1 MAILAGLLNSR
12 ILFATIACASTSVA
26 RAQTPRATILTGV
39 RQLGPVGY
47 RDPIG
52 AISPDGRWLAYAV
65 DAHLYVRPMQIGTTF
80 ELGATENVRLR
91 LAWLSDAGRLAVL
104 EGVPGL
110 GPQWAVYDI
119 AKHTRS
125 VLWDGRP
132 IVGHLAD
139 SASGDSIRI
148 PVSRFQELAWSPDG
162 RSVAGLAYAGPRS
175 QLWMIDTAGRTA
187 RVTTI
192 DRAVN
197 SLAWLPDSRHV
208 ACIMRTDVG
217 PRVSLPCGDPSS
229 PGWREDAY
237 GPLAFAPDGSALYFA
252 SPNAG
257 GTLDLWRRSLRDGG
271 ARKLTNL
278 PRDTYAP
285 SVARDGRVVFESQ
298 TFWTAIDVI
307 PSAGGRSRTVTG
319 FMSETP
325 EWNWTSTQI
334 GVTYGNWRRVVDD
347 QHYPDIA
354 QDAGIV
360 DVANSAPAKAVKTVV
375 QASPSED
382 QGMSWSPNGRWIAFH
397 SHQQHTDDIWLEPAD
412 RSAPPRQISTGG
424 YETGWP
430 RWSRDGQWIAFMTEQ
445 AGPQGMHGHLFVIP
459 VNQMSGQTQPAQLV
473 PFDGVSGEVEHAEW
487 MPDGE
492 HLVVSTAGPSRS
504 ERAIYL
510 VSREGGQ
517 ARRMHQFKSEQRYS
531 GVAVSPDGSL
541 VAFVAPASDEVFQLF
556 TVPIAGGAARQ
567 ITRDP
572 VDKTQ
577 PAWSPDG
584 KWIAYTR
591 WDYRVDFLVLAPD
604 R

>member
-1 MAILAGLLNSR
+1 MSHR
-12 ILFATIACASTSVA
+12 ILLITIACWSISAA
-26 RAQTPRATILTGV
+26 RAQAPRATIVVGV

-65 DAHLYVRPMQIGTTF
+65 DAHLYVRPMPLGSTF
-80 ELGATENVRLR
+80 ELGAPENVRLR
-91 LAWLSDAGRLAVL
+91 LAWLPEAGRLAVL
-104 EGVPGL
+104 EGVAGL
-110 GPQWAVYDI
+110 GPQWAVYDV
-119 AKHTRS
+119 AKRTRS

-132 IVGHLAD
+132 IAGHLAE
-139 SASGDSIRI
+139 SAAGDSIRI

-162 RSVAGLAYAGPRS
+162 RFVAGLADAGPRS
-175 QLWMIDTAGRTA
+175 QLWLIDADGRTA

-192 DRAVN
+192 DRVAN
-197 SLAWLPDSRHV
+197 SLAWTPDSRHV
-208 ACIMRTDVG
+208 ACIMQTDVG
-217 PRVSLPCGDPSS
+217 PRVSLPCEDSPS
-229 PGWREDAY
+229 PEWREASY
-237 GPLAFAPDGSALYFA
+237 GPLAFSPDGGALYFA

-271 ARKLTNL
+271 ARKLTSF

-298 TFWTAIDVI
+298 AYWTAIEVI
-307 PSAGGRSRTVTG
+307 PATGGRSRTVTA

-325 EWNWTSTQI
+325 VWNWTSTQL

-347 QHYPDIA
+347 QRYPDIT
-354 QDAGIV
+354 QDLGIV
-360 DVANSAPAKAVKTVV
+360 DAGNSKLAKAVTTVV

-382 QGMSWSPNGRWIAFH
+382 QGMSWSPNGRWIVFH

-412 RSAPPRQISTGG
+412 GSAPPRQISTGG

-430 RWSRDGQWIAFMTEQ
+430 RWSRDGRWISFMTEQ
-445 AGPQGMHGHLFVIP
+445 QGPQGLHGRLFVIP
-459 VNQMSGQTQPAQLV
+459 VDEETGITQPAQPVLL
-473 PFDGVSGEVEHAEW
+473 DGVVGDVEHAEW

-492 HLVVSTAGPSRS
+492 HLVVSTAGPARS
-504 ERAIYL
+504 GRAIYL
-510 VSREGGQ
+510 VSRARSRGP
-517 ARRMHQFKSEQRYS
+517 ARRIHQFTSEQRYS
-531 GVAVSPDGSL
+531 GVAVSPDGAS
-541 VAFVAPASDEVFQLF
+541 VAFVAPAPDGVFQLF
-556 TVPIAGGAARQ
+556 TVPISGGAARQ
-567 ITRDP
+567 LTRDP

-591 WDYRVDFLVLAPD
+591 WEYRVDFLVEAPEGT

>member
-1 MAILAGLLNSR
+1 MNTR
-12 ILFATIACASTSVA
+12 ILLALIAFVPMAAAS
-26 RAQTPRATILTGV
+26 AQQPRATIVVGV

-65 DAHLYVRPMQIGTTF
+65 DAHLYVRPMQVGSAF
-80 ELGATENVRLR
+80 ELGAPENVRLQI
-91 LAWLSDAGRLAVL
+91 AWLPDGERLAVL

-110 GPQWAVYDI
+110 GAQWAVYDV
-119 AKHTRS
+119 AKRTRS
-125 VLWDGRP
+125 VLWDGRST
-132 IVGHLAD
+132 IVGHPAE
-139 SASGDSIRI
+139 SSSGDSIRI
-148 PVSRFQELAWSPDG
+148 PVSRFQELTWSPDG
-162 RSVAGLAYAGPRS
+162 RSIAGLAQAGTRS

-192 DRAVN
+192 DRAVS

-217 PRVSLPCGDPSS
+217 PRVSLPCGDPPS

-257 GTLDLWRRSLRDGG
+257 GTLDLWRRSLRDGD

-285 SVARDGRVVFESQ
+285 SVTRDGRVVFESQ

-319 FMSETP
+319 FMAETP
-325 EWNWTSTQI
+325 EWNWASTQL

-347 QHYPDIA
+347 ERYPDIA
-354 QDAGIV
+354 QDLGIV
-360 DVANSAPAKAVKTVV
+360 DVDNAVPAKAVKTVV

-397 SHQQHTDDIWLEPAD
+397 SHQQHTDDIWLQPTD

-430 RWSRDGQWIAFMTEQ
+430 RWSRDGRWIAFMTEQ
-445 AGPQGMHGHLFVIP
+445 ADARGSHGRLFVIP
-459 VNQMSGQTQPAQLV
+459 ADQETGKTQPAQPV
-473 PFDGVSGEVEHAEW
+473 PLDGVVGNAEHAEW

-492 HLVVSTAGPSRS
+492 HFVVSAAGPGRS

-510 VSREGGQ
+510 VSRDGVRSPAG
-517 ARRMHQFKSEQRYS
+517 RIHQFTSEQRYS
-531 GVAVSPDGSL
+531 GVALSPDGAS
-541 VAFVAPASDEVFQLF
+541 VAFVAPASDGVFQLF
-556 TVPIAGGAARQ
+556 TVPISGGDVRQ

-591 WDYRVDFLVLAPD
+591 WEYRVDFLVLEPD
-604 R
+604 RSR